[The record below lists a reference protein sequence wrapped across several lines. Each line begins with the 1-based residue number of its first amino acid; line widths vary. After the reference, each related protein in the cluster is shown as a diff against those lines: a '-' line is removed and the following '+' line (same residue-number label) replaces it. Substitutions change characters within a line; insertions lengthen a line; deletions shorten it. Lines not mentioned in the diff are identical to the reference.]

1 MRSYLV
7 LLCSPLVVA
16 VAAWTALAACIDA
29 PPEPRTS
36 PGRLVVGWD
45 PLACRDP
52 HRLVVELR
60 DEAGAVLSASTPCS
74 LGTLAIDVAHFG
86 SYRARIYAWVLD
98 PTARPTAPGERIID
112 LTIDQPIA
120 RWDVTVPP

>member
-29 PPEPRTS
+29 PPEPRMS
-36 PGRLVVGWD
+36 PGRLVVGGD
-45 PLACRDP
+45 PLAGGEP

-60 DEAGAVLSASTPCS
+60 DDAGAVLSASTPCS

-86 SYRARIYAWVLD
+86 SYRARIYPWVLD
-98 PTARPTAPGERIID
+98 STARPSGPGERIVD
-112 LTIDQPIA
+112 LT
-120 RWDVTVPP
+120 

>member
-16 VAAWTALAACIDA
+16 VAAWIALAACIDA
-29 PPEPRTS
+29 PPEPRMS

-45 PLACRDP
+45 PLACGDP

-98 PTARPTAPGERIID
+98 PTARPTAPGERIVD

-120 RWDVTVPP
+120 HWDVTVPP